1 MAFTQTDRDTL
12 AANIATGVLST
23 RFSDGREVRYQDV
36 DKMIKALAFIDAEL
50 AANSTTATPR
60 FALATFPRW

>member
-12 AANIATGVLST
+12 AGNIATGVLSA

-36 DKMIKALAFIDAEL
+36 NGMIKALALIDGEL
-50 AANSTTATPR
+50 SAASPTSTPR
-60 FALATFPRW
+60 FSFATFPRW